1 MYFVHLAVGECFFLH
16 LLLTIVLGVTSF
28 EHLQIVN
35 DIEHPT
41 FQVACKALG
50 LLQDDT
56 NSDMCMRKA
65 CIDQDAK
72 RLRNIFVTLLL
83 LCSPL
88 NPEVLWERY

>member
-16 LLLTIVLGVTSF
+16 LLLTIIPNVTSF
-28 EHLQIVN
+28 KHLWTVD

-41 FQVACKALG
+41 FQVICKALG

-56 NSDMCMRKA
+56 KWDMCMRET
-65 CIDQDAK
+65 CIDQNTK

-83 LCSPL
+83 L
-88 NPEVLWERY
+88 